1 MTHITTHPPYPVLS
15 FVSFQLLS
23 ISDAMP
29 FKEILEWMQSKN
41 MIHLAPAVA
50 KLGVQN
56 LQQLKEIDRTTLQAR
71 QWSLGDID
79 ILMNL
84 LHEHNVPHAI
94 QNLPVPRRDF
104 PKLEPRQRGSLKR
117 ALEAALPNCQRERI
131 ESLEDDFYSNSSKP
145 SQQSLFTTWSRVAAA
160 WQLPPIPITRQ
171 LLLAVGASM
180 KYAGYRSPKNY
191 FYKAAQVHR
200 EVLQQDLPPH
210 LHLLLQKIL
219 RSITRG
225 QGPTP
230 FKDSF
235 ELELFHI
242 PLPRSGLPRHGNW
255 FSDRFAS
262 RDITI
267 IACWWM
273 LRGIEAAAAKLHHI
287 WYHET
292 NLTKFAYFTLPVQ
305 KNDPTGQCVSRG
317 HPCICRSGSPNLLC
331 PYHAIIRHT
340 KRLTQLFP
348 APNLDQIPFIPTDAG
363 EFPSKQDILKIF
375 SSAIELTSTP
385 LTRPGPNGEPLPRFG
400 EHVCRVSGAQFL
412 SRMGYSL
419 EAIQLIG
426 RWGSDAV
433 KRYIQEAPLAAT
445 LSNPQNP
452 IPEADHNNL
461 KMIIRTELE
470 RLSTNWWILNQQSNM
485 AHIPAVPETA
495 ENHRWRTLCGWHY
508 GTGSYRKTFTKPDEP

>member
-1 MTHITTHPPYPVLS
+1 MNKCSFFFALRVNVLFNSLFINERHQSQVSHQIRHPQTWEPFRWSQITRAEHKYNFTIHTHSHTRHTSPHTPSFSFFRFFSVLS
-15 FVSFQLLS
+15 T
-23 ISDAMP
+23 SDAMP

-56 LQQLKEIDRTTLQAR
+56 LQQLKEIERTTLQAR

-79 ILMNL
+79 IFMNL
-84 LHEHNVPHAI
+84 LHEHNVPHDI

-131 ESLEDDFYSNSSKP
+131 ESLEEDFYSNSSKP

-210 LHLLLQKIL
+210 LHLLMQKIL

-255 FSDRFAS
+255 FTDRFAS

-267 IACWWM
+267 ISCWWM
-273 LRGIEAAAAKLHHI
+273 LRGIEAAAAKLHQSH
-287 WYHET
+287 
-292 NLTKFAYFTLPVQ
+292 L
-305 KNDPTGQCVSRG
+305 VSRDQ
-317 HPCICRSGSPNLLC
+317 P
-331 PYHAIIRHT
+331 
-340 KRLTQLFP
+340 
-348 APNLDQIPFIPTDAG
+348 DQIRLFYITSTEERPNRPMRQQRPSVHLQVGKPQPLMPIPCHHTTHQTIDTTFPSSQPWPYTIYTYRCRRIPIQTRYTEDIFLRDRTNQHTINQTWTQRRTTTSLWRTCVPSFRCPIPIQDGLLPWSHPTDWTLG
-363 EFPSKQDILKIF
+363 IRCRQTIY
-375 SSAIELTSTP
+375 TRST
-385 LTRPGPNGEPLPRFG
+385 T
-400 EHVCRVSGAQFL
+400 
-412 SRMGYSL
+412 
-419 EAIQLIG
+419 
-426 RWGSDAV
+426 GSDF
-433 KRYIQEAPLAAT
+433 E
-445 LSNPQNP
+445 
-452 IPEADHNNL
+452 
-461 KMIIRTELE
+461 
-470 RLSTNWWILNQQSNM
+470 QS
-485 AHIPAVPETA
+485 
-495 ENHRWRTLCGWHY
+495 
-508 GTGSYRKTFTKPDEP
+508 TKPYTRHR